1 MQVPP
6 EFNLNFETFEDSGLI
21 KMKKYSEEW
30 LHSIA
35 LGRKRYWCTL
45 LGSSGTGKTYLA
57 NQCREKIK
65 EMGLD
70 YPLNKFLGFRQ
81 YKPAIE
87 IYMPSFMMNVR
98 QEGYGYINK
107 ASEVDILF
115 LDDLGAEYKT
125 DYGLSAL
132 NEIFNRRLG
141 KWTFITSNLSL
152 HYIYNDFAFHSDDN
166 NCRSYIFSFKI
177 PTGIP
182 FKVQQ
187 VYYGWLLFSINGVNN
202 TPIFLDNHQ
211 L

>member
-45 LGSSGTGKTYLA
+45 LGSVGTGKTYLA

-65 EMGLD
+65 KMGLD
-70 YPLNKFLGFRQ
+70 YPLNKNLGFRQ

-125 DYGLSAL
+125 EYGLSAL

-141 KWTFITSNLSL
+141 KWTFITSNFSL
-152 HYIYNDFAFHSDDN
+152 EYIYNDFDGRIASRMMRGN
-166 NCRSYIFSFKI
+166 NEIIQTDAIDYNLRKNRFNDTS
-177 PTGIP
+177 
-182 FKVQQ
+182 
-187 VYYGWLLFSINGVNN
+187 L
-202 TPIFLDNHQ
+202 
-211 L
+211 